1 MIRQLIKTRRKQVLI
16 DINTQNDFFLDNG
29 TARVGNRR
37 RVLSHI
43 RRVMAY
49 ARAKKIPV
57 VSICEVHPENN
68 GGFCVD
74 GTEGMHK
81 INYTLLN
88 NRANF
93 AADNNTDL
101 PVDLLREYRQIVL
114 HKRCLDPFDEPRID
128 RLLSEIRANE
138 FVLIGAC
145 AEGAVEAT
153 ALGLLQRGKRVTVV
167 VDAVGAQDKQK
178 AKHALRKIA
187 AKGARLIETRK
198 FAGTSHLRTVGT
210 FADDLMHD
218 SQADIVT
225 ADLLVE

>member
-1 MIRQLIKTRRKQVLI
+1 MKTRRKQVLI
-16 DINTQNDFFLDNG
+16 DINTQMDFFVDG
-29 TARVGNRR
+29 GRARVGNRR

-43 RRVMAY
+43 RRVIAF
-49 ARAKKIPV
+49 ARSRKIPV
-57 VSICEVHPENN
+57 VSICEVHPDNN
-68 GGFCVD
+68 GGYCID
-74 GTEGMHK
+74 GTEGMNK
-81 INYTLLN
+81 INYTLLS
-88 NRANF
+88 NRASF

-101 PVDLLREYRQIVL
+101 PVDLLRKYRQIIL

-145 AEGAVEAT
+145 AEGAIEAT

-178 AKHALRKIA
+178 ARHAFRKIA
-187 AKGARLIETRK
+187 AKGAKLIDTRK
-198 FAGTSHLRTVGT
+198 LAGISHLKSVGVLS
-210 FADDLMHD
+210 DDIMHE
-218 SQADIVT
+218 SPDIVT

>member
-1 MIRQLIKTRRKQVLI
+1 MKTRRKQILI
-16 DINTQNDFFLDNG
+16 DINTQMDFFVDG
-29 TARVGNRR
+29 GRARVGNRR

-43 RRVMAY
+43 RRVIAY
-49 ARAKKIPV
+49 ARARKIPV
-57 VSICEVHPENN
+57 ISICEVHPDNN

-74 GTEGMHK
+74 GTEGMNK
-81 INYTLLN
+81 INYTLLS
-88 NRANF
+88 NRASF

-101 PVDLLREYRQIVL
+101 PVDLLRKYRQIIL

-145 AEGAVEAT
+145 AEGAIAAT

-167 VDAVGAQDKQK
+167 ADAVGAQDKQK
-178 AKHALRKIA
+178 ARHAFRKIA
-187 AKGARLIETRK
+187 AKGAKLIDTRK
-198 FAGTSHLRTVGT
+198 LAGISHLRTVGT
-210 FADDLMHD
+210 LNDDIMQE
-218 SQADIVT
+218 SQEVVT